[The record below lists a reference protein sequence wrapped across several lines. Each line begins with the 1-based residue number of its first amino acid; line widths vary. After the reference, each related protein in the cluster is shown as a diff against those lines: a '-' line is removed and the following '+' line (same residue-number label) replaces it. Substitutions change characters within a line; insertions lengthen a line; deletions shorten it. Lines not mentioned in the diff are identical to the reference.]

1 MSKWICKLMIFNCV
15 IFSCLAEVTEAKQ
28 SINKLPPCLVYTDG
42 DHTNAEKIG
51 EIPPPNIPIGSG
63 QIQWIVLDTMIQL
76 YAFNPEGKQ
85 DVTIYP
91 EPLVKYLAELQVRI
105 KKQEGALEALDV
117 RLLNTEIDSREWQ
130 SERTKMLRNISTLKD
145 VYKELY
151 AILQQS
157 IPVK

>member
-1 MSKWICKLMIFNCV
+1 MSKWICKLVIFNCV
-15 IFSCLAEVTEAKQ
+15 IFSCLAEVDEAKQ
-28 SINKLPPCLVYTDG
+28 SINKLLPCLVYTDG

-51 EIPPPNIPIGSG
+51 EIPSPNIPIGSG

-85 DVTIYP
+85 DVASYP

-117 RLLNTEIDSREWQ
+117 RLLNTELDSRELQ
-130 SERTKMLRNISTLKD
+130 SKRTKISRYISTLKE

-151 AILQQS
+151 AILQQP